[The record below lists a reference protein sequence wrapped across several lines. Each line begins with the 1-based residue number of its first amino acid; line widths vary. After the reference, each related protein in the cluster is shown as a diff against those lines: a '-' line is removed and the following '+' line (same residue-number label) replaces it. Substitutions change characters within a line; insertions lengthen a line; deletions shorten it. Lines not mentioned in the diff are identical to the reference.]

1 MTSLVLHDREV
12 PTVFDLIGHRENDMT
27 AALGWG
33 LSQSPALL
41 TGLVRAVADVSVDPA
56 ATVIRLQEHH
66 QTGGFTDVEL
76 LVPDLLHL
84 ILEAKRG
91 WNLPT
96 AAQLEHYAQRFRAD
110 APGMVQAIVVLT
122 QWGATSLV
130 ERQLPTWPF
139 AYPRYVLG
147 WGDLVE
153 LTERAG
159 QQGPLAERH
168 LLRELAT
175 YLRGVADM
183 RDTNSNSVY
192 VVSLGSRMGEGW
204 PFNNIQ
210 IVEDHDRY
218 WFPASGKNWPKVP
231 PNYLGFRYYGRLQ
244 SIRHVDGYVIDTD
257 VTRHLPEAP
266 SQEWEPHFFFTLGP
280 PIRPDHEV
288 PTGRRIQRSARVWVD
303 IDLLL
308 TAPTISDAL
317 ELTKQRRADS

>member
-1 MTSLVLHDREV
+1 MSSLVLHDREV
-12 PTVFDLIGHRENDMT
+12 PTVFDLMGQRENDMT

-41 TGLVRAVADVSVDPA
+41 TGLVAAVSDVRIDPGEA
-56 ATVIRLQEHH
+56 VIRLQDYHA
-66 QTGGFTDVEL
+66 TGGFTDVEV
-76 LVPDLLHL
+76 LVPDVLHL

-96 AAQLEHYAQRFRAD
+96 ADQLEHYAQRFEID
-110 APGMVQAIVVLT
+110 AAGMVQSIVVLT
-122 QWGATSLV
+122 QWGATSMV
-130 ERQLPTWPF
+130 ERQLPVWPF
-139 AYPRYVLG
+139 EYPRRVLG

-153 LTERAG
+153 LTEGAAG
-159 QQGPLAERH
+159 QGPLAERR

-204 PFNNIQ
+204 PVNNIQ

-244 SIRHVDGYVIDTD
+244 SIRHVDAYVIDTNPA
-257 VTRHLPEAP
+257 RHLAVAP
-266 SQEWEPHFFFTLGP
+266 SQEWDPHFFFSLGP
-280 PIRPDHEV
+280 PIRPNHEV

-303 IDLLL
+303 IDLLV

-317 ELTKQRRADS
+317 ELTKQRRAE